1 MKLLLTSAGI
11 SNTSIH
17 NALVDLLGK
26 PITGASAL
34 FVPTAIYAIAGG
46 ANISRKVICG
56 SLGDPFCELGWKSLG
71 ILELTALP
79 GIKQELWV
87 PMLQETDALLVG
99 GGDCQYLSYWMQQSG
114 LADLL
119 PSLLRKTVYVGLSA
133 GSMIMT
139 RFGTTY
145 GNHTLPAESDKCLG
159 LVDFALHP
167 HLDHE
172 WFPENSL
179 ANLEKLAATIPVPS
193 YAIDDHTAIKVTDGT
208 VEVISE
214 GHWKLF
220 TPKITPIN
228 V

>member
-11 SNTSIH
+11 SNTSIR
-17 NALVDLLGK
+17 NALIDLLGK
-26 PITGASAL
+26 PIAEASAL

-71 ILELTALP
+71 VLELTALP
-79 GIKQELWV
+79 SIKPALWV
-87 PMLQETDALLVG
+87 SMLQETDALLVG
-99 GGDCQYLSYWMQQSG
+99 GGDCQYLCYWMQKSG

-145 GNHTLPAESDKCLG
+145 GNHTLPADSDKSLG

-172 WFPENSL
+172 WFPKNSL
-179 ANLEKLAATIPVPS
+179 ANLENLAATIPVPS
-193 YAIDDHTAIKVTDGT
+193 YAIDDQTAIKVIDGT
-208 VEVISE
+208 VEVVSE
-214 GHWKLF
+214 GHWKL
-220 TPKITPIN
+220 ITP
-228 V
+228 